1 MGSVWL
7 SKKAFL
13 YFGGAAILLIGGA
26 IVLAAPYHYV
36 NFAVTENQHRTFDI
50 WDKQGYYPQLEVSVS
65 LRPGNSTTVEIGLVL
80 VENTTLDTYIIN
92 MTLNQDNIVETLD
105 ETFYEGVVLADIP
118 VGNYTITIDQIEGA
132 GLIDIGFDQAGD
144 SQLYIFIGGSMNIL
158 GLIMGI
164 AGYLVAGTFLPTDSD
179 TIVEWGYDEEEDKES
194 HLGN

>member
-1 MGSVWL
+1 
-7 SKKAFL
+7 
-13 YFGGAAILLIGGA
+13 
-26 IVLAAPYHYV
+26 
-36 NFAVTENQHRTFDI
+36 
-50 WDKQGYYPQLEVSVS
+50 
-65 LRPGNSTTVEIGLVL
+65 
-80 VENTTLDTYIIN
+80 

-132 GLIDIGFDQAGD
+132 GLIDIGFNQAGD
-144 SQLYIFIGGSMNIL
+144 SKLYIFIGGSMNIL